1 MLRRLPPKSLTST
14 RVKCVCKSWQSFV
27 INHNHKLILLSYS
40 CIQYVDYEADEIK
53 AVIPFKVA
61 NRMLGI
67 ASSNGLLCIAIEKEG
82 LVVWYPLIGRYK
94 MVSWISK
101 RAITLSYSS

>member
-53 AVIPFKVA
+53 AVIPFK
-61 NRMLGI
+61 LL
-67 ASSNGLLCIAIEKEG
+67 SLSDSLSLSNAFLCF
-82 LVVWYPLIGRYK
+82 
-94 MVSWISK
+94 
-101 RAITLSYSS
+101 